1 MDEAQNQTEEIQ
13 NVFSDKKV
21 RIGFIRKTLALFTT
35 QIAITCGACLYLYF
49 FSETKIIDF
58 LWASPMLLRIS
69 CGVICLFI
77 AILANCTDFG
87 RRTPNNYILLLLFNL
102 SFTLIVMQTCAM
114 NTRLIL
120 PAIVIT
126 FTICSVL
133 TIYALITPYDFTI
146 WGGALVMML
155 LQTFP

>member
-1 MDEAQNQTEEIQ
+1 
-13 NVFSDKKV
+13 
-21 RIGFIRKTLALFTT
+21 
-35 QIAITCGACLYLYF
+35 
-49 FSETKIIDF
+49 
-58 LWASPMLLRIS
+58 
-69 CGVICLFI
+69 
-77 AILANCTDFG
+77 
-87 RRTPNNYILLLLFNL
+87 
-102 SFTLIVMQTCAM
+102 M

-155 LQTFP
+155 LTVIIVTIVANLLPMEQSKMFILIILAILTFLTGMFFVYDI